1 MIKIQDVVGIKK
13 NMIAVGTHVIFT
25 YIPSYKNP
33 FGIFKLQRVSGDF

>member
-25 YIPSYKNP
+25 YIPIDKNTH
-33 FGIFKLQRVSGDF
+33 GNTVYRRR